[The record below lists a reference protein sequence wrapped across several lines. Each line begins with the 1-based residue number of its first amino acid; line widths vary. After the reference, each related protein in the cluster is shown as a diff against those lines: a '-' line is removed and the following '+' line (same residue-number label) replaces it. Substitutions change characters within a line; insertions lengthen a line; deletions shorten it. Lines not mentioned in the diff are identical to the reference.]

1 MTGSFLFDPAM
12 SGHDDPYYAVH
23 GTATFPRHLGYNI
36 AEPEISDT
44 LLDKLMGRMME
55 HTRLVIIP
63 CRHCGSHNAF
73 SNPTCIQ
80 CGAPMGEINGR

>member
-12 SGHDDPYYAVH
+12 SGYDYAYPKIH
-23 GTATFPRHLGYNI
+23 TGTYIR
-36 AEPEISDT
+36 EPELEINDK

-63 CRHCGSHNAF
+63 CKFCGSHNAF

-80 CGAPMGEINGR
+80 CGAPMGVVNGS